1 MASNRF
7 TRGRLGRLSFD
18 VLNEIFARLD
28 RLEGVPG
35 RPRRVKYDPRLIFR
49 AKIIDVRANQGS
61 DSGGFAQEASFDEVV
76 IDGLDPGAVLT
87 GGRTSY
93 DNRTTQSDPFH
104 EPIIGNGLTAGSTV
118 FVHPTNTVRGKLRY
132 LVISGAAAAGR
143 VSAPYVIESATEIT
157 TNQSQKMWRYSL
169 NPLVINATTTNRI
182 DSIAGAA
189 TAFIFAFNLTEF
201 NTDANNQYGLGFR
214 PDIVPGPGPTLVRQP
229 IKIGTV
235 VEVFSWPNSNTSG
248 PTPISY
254 FLAPNGYEVTCP

>member
-61 DSGGFAQEASFDEVV
+61 DSGGFSQEASFDEVV
-76 IDGLDPGAVLT
+76 INGLDPGAVLT

-93 DNRTTQSDPFH
+93 DNRTTQTDPFH

-132 LVISGAAAAGR
+132 LVISGAAAGR
-143 VSAPYVIESATEIT
+143 TMAPYVIQTATDIT
-157 TNQSQKMWRYSL
+157 TNQSQKMWRYTA
-169 NPLVINATTTNRI
+169 NPLVLNAANATRI
-182 DSIAGAA
+182 DSISAGSTGA
-189 TAFIFAFNLTEF
+189 ISAFNLTEF
-201 NTDANNQYGLGFR
+201 NIDANNQYGLGFK

-229 IKIGTV
+229 IKPGTV